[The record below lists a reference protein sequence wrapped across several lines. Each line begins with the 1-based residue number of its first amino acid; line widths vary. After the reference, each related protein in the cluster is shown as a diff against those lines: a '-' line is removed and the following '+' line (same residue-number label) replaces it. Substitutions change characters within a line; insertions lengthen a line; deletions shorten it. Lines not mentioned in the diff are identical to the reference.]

1 MKKKKTT
8 QKEKLQKEVKRLNTL
23 IKQFE
28 VIYKNEEDKFIKIKE
43 RLSSKIEV
51 YKSVIINI
59 N

>member
-8 QKEKLQKEVKRLNTL
+8 QKEKLEKEVKRLNTL

-28 VIYKNEEDKFIKIKE
+28 VLYNNEQDKFIKIKE
-43 RLSSKIEV
+43 RLSVKIEV
-51 YKSVIINI
+51 YKSVIINM

>member
-8 QKEKLQKEVKRLNTL
+8 QKEKLQKEVKRLNSL

-43 RLSSKIEV
+43 RLSLKIEV

>member
-43 RLSSKIEV
+43 RLSLKIEV